1 MSTTSIND
9 NLKLVNKI
17 AKESAQA
24 LGISRLVRCNDQSS
38 VLFPDET
45 RDVLK
50 MHIHSYLSHV
60 VEVAGPEVYDLKMEP
75 NEMCKLIHGKVRAA
89 RDQLVRDL
97 RAEADRIEGCDGQI
111 SVGGA

>member
-1 MSTTSIND
+1 VSNTIEGNV
-9 NLKLVNKI
+9 KLVNKI

-24 LGISRLVRCNDQSS
+24 LGIGRLIRCDAHGA
-38 VLFPDET
+38 VLFADEI

-50 MHIHSYLSHV
+50 MRIHSYVSHA

-97 RAEADRIEGCDGQI
+97 RAEADRIEGADGQI
-111 SVGGA
+111 GVGAAP